1 LRLWSIHPKYL
12 DTQGLLALWREGLL
26 AQKVLLGL
34 TKGYVNHP
42 QLIRFKRTTNPPLY
56 IGTYLYYVYL
66 EGIRRGYM
74 FNSSKIR
81 AYDLTLERIPV
92 TVGQLRYEHQHLLNK
107 LRTRSPTH
115 YGVIKELRDIEPHP
129 LFKLVPGD
137 VEPWERRCVHYK

>member
-1 LRLWSIHPKYL
+1 
-12 DTQGLLALWREGLL
+12 
-26 AQKVLLGL
+26 
-34 TKGYVNHP
+34 
-42 QLIRFKRTTNPPLY
+42 
-56 IGTYLYYVYL
+56 
-66 EGIRRGYM
+66 M

-115 YGVIKELRDIEPHP
+115 YSVIKELRDIEPHP

-137 VEPWERRCVHYK
+137 VEPWERRGSALI